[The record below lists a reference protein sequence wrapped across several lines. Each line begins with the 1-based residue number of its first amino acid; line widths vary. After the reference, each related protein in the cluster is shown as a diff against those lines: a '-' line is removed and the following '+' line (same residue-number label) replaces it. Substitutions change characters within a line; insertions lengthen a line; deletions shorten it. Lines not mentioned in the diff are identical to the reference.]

1 MDRTLLKER
10 IEQYCIRVTKWEE
23 DKKTRKG
30 TEFNKE
36 ENTKIKFVVPLLDI
50 LGWNPLVGYD
60 VEFEHH
66 IPKVKGRDAADIAL
80 YISLGKHPKP
90 VILIEV
96 KPTQH
101 TIHEDGPTK
110 IFEYM
115 THDKIRFG
123 IATNGK
129 QLLLFD
135 NYRTRHDSAKGC
147 NLINF
152 RSVKDFIGYSDVLSL
167 LSKEAV
173 SQDILKQ
180 FSDHFH
186 KYSFFSWRKSL
197 RTNNR
202 DHDDYTLRLEF
213 ARNFLRDIKKVW

>member
-1 MDRTLLKER
+1 MER
-10 IEQYCIRVTKWEE
+10 ISFEERIVQYCNRLKDWEE
-23 DKKTRKG
+23 KREKRKG

-50 LGWNPLVGYD
+50 LGWRPLEGYS

-66 IPKVKGRDAADIAL
+66 IPKLKGRDAADVAL
-80 YISLGKHPKP
+80 YTDEKSSKP

-96 KPTQH
+96 KPIQN
-101 TIHEDGPTK
+101 TIREDSPTK

-115 THDKIRFG
+115 IHGKAIFG

-147 NLINF
+147 KLVGFNF
-152 RSVKDFIGYSDVLSL
+152 LSKDFINYSEVLKL
-167 LSKEAV
+167 LTKEMV
-173 SQDILKQ
+173 SDGILVR
-180 FSDHFH
+180 FSDYFH
-186 KYSFFSWRKSL
+186 KESPFFSWRESRKKG
-197 RTNNR
+197 NK
-202 DHDDYTLRLEF
+202 DYDEYTLRLEF
-213 ARNFLRDIKKVW
+213 AKDFLKNKI